1 MEKSERYKRIET
13 IIGERLE
20 SIEQWLIDAQAA
32 FEAFKDSDIENKG
45 SVEIM
50 APIVERVSD
59 IEVGARDILKVIE
72 PEKQED
78 IEKALEE
85 VESEIGIKS

>member
-1 MEKSERYKRIET
+1 
-13 IIGERLE
+13 
-20 SIEQWLIDAQAA
+20 
-32 FEAFKDSDIENKG
+32 
-45 SVEIM
+45 M